1 MIQFILDLAT
11 TTYSTIESQTTQFI
25 LDSETTTHLTIESQ
39 TTMHGKQYSLF
50 LKYFDK
56 TFNCGST
63 DLI

>member
-50 LKYFDK
+50 LKYFD
-56 TFNCGST
+56 NT